1 MIAKTVYVSDDGKT
15 FTDKKQCQD
24 YELNVLKK
32 NEISMLWH
40 NNVTM
45 YNYRGEKISTR
56 YDPATEPQNF
66 IKFIKDSLNNTVT
79 FLRINPKCTNAD
91 WRILYNFFITQTQI
105 GIPTFIE
112 GHKLWRY
119 DLEDELWHS
128 YKGDIE
134 QLKEQWGSFCT
145 ID

>member
-1 MIAKTVYVSDDGKT
+1 MIAKTVYVRDDGKT

-32 NEISMLWH
+32 NKVAMLWH

-56 YDPATEPQNF
+56 YDPETEPQNF

-79 FLRINPKCTNAD
+79 FLRINKYC
-91 WRILYNFFITQTQI
+91 
-105 GIPTFIE
+105 IE
-112 GHKLWRY
+112 KVN
-119 DLEDELWHS
+119 
-128 YKGDIE
+128 
-134 QLKEQWGSFCT
+134 T
-145 ID
+145 V